1 MARSSRFRRLLLGAA
16 AVSLATV
23 GGLSL
28 SAFPSVNVAAD
39 AAAPAPQ
46 ATLVDVATVE
56 SRQVATWTEFS
67 GRLEAVDSVEV
78 RSRVAGAIEAVH
90 FREGSLVR
98 AGQKLFTIDPAP
110 YQAEVDRA
118 QAQVAAAEARVALA
132 RSDLDR
138 GRKMTASE
146 TISQRDL
153 DTRLNGL
160 REAEANLKG
169 ARAVLKT
176 AALNLD
182 YTEVRAPISGRV
194 GKIEITVGNLIA
206 AGPGAPVLAR
216 LVSVDPIYASFDAD
230 ESSVLAALDTL
241 SAEGDRREKV
251 ADIPVEMN
259 IGAAGP
265 VRGRLQL
272 VGNVVDAAS
281 GTVRVRAAF
290 DNADGRLIPGQFAR
304 LRLGHA
310 KTSPALLVS
319 DRAVGVDQDKKFVLV
334 VDESDKAVWREVKL
348 GAAAD
353 GLRVVTEGLGAG
365 ERVVVNGLQKVRPGA
380 LLAPQPASMN
390 AAAGLQKQAS
400 R

>member
-1 MARSSRFRRLLLGAA
+1 MAPSSLSRRLSLGAA
-16 AVSLATV
+16 AFALASL
-23 GGLSL
+23 GGLGL
-28 SAFPSVNVAAD
+28 TAFPSGDVAAD
-39 AAAPAPQ
+39 AGAPPAQ
-46 ATLVDVATVE
+46 ATPVDVATVE
-56 SRQVATWTEFS
+56 SRQVSTWTEFS
-67 GRLEAVDSVEV
+67 GRLEAVDYVEV
-78 RSRVAGAIEAVH
+78 RSRVAGVIEAAH
-90 FREGSLVR
+90 FREGALVQ
-98 AGQKLFTIDPAP
+98 AGQKLFTIDRAP
-110 YQAEVDRA
+110 YEAEVDRA

-132 RSDLDR
+132 KSDLER

-153 DTRLNGL
+153 DQRLNGL
-160 REAEANLKG
+160 REAEANLKA

-230 ESSVLAALDTL
+230 ESSVLAALDSV

-251 ADIPVEMN
+251 AEIPVEMS
-259 IGAAGP
+259 IGADER

-272 VGNVVDAAS
+272 VGNVVDVAS

-304 LRLGHA
+304 LRLGQA

-319 DRAVGVDQDKKFVLV
+319 ERAVGVDQDKKFVLV
-334 VDESDKAVWREVKL
+334 VGGDDKAEWREVKL
-348 GAAAD
+348 GATAD

-390 AAAGLQKQAS
+390 AAVGLQKQAS